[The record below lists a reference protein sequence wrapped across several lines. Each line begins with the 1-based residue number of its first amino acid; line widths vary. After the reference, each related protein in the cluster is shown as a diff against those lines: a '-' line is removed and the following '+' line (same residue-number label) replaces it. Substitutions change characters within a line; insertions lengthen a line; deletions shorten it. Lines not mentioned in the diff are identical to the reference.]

1 MSIPQTILD
10 IAEICARQG
19 VNKLILSSGS
29 RNAPLI
35 LAFTRHSSFSNYL
48 ISDERVAGYVA
59 LGMAQ
64 SLGRPVIL
72 LCTSGTAALNY
83 APAIAEAYYQH
94 IPLLV
99 FTADR
104 PPEWIDQN
112 DGQAIRQR
120 NVFENHVKK
129 SFELP
134 VSLDHEDA
142 KWQLKRTVNEAI
154 INSKTGIPGP
164 VHINVPLREP
174 LYPDTAQPW
183 KYSKKVPVI
192 NLRQTKK
199 DLNQE
204 QWISL
209 KDQWV
214 AANKILI
221 VGGQGGQS
229 DALTTAL
236 ENIQAKSRVPV
247 LGDVVSNLHRVHNV
261 VAHPE
266 IILGQEDNKLV
277 ELRADL
283 LITFGGAWVSKN
295 LKMFLRKFP
304 GALHWHVQDS
314 EIPPDTFKSLSD
326 IIPMDPVTFF
336 TKLKEIVPQIQDSAW
351 YQQWQTEETK
361 ACEFVRNFIDIQQFC
376 ELQAVDIVLKAAK
389 EVHLHL
395 ANSTPVRWVDLIGVA
410 PSRRQRLGPR
420 SFATGA
426 SARRRTGTETIE
438 ISANRGTSGIDGCTS
453 TAVGHALI
461 NGQQN
466 LLITGDMALFYDRNA
481 FWHQYKIPNLKIVL
495 LNNHGGGI
503 FRLLDGPRK
512 QPELEELFVT
522 KQNLSAVNF
531 AKDFGMKYLYCN
543 NAKDLTKNLTH
554 LFEPYDQ
561 ACILEI
567 ELPNHMGDIYQK
579 LISSIKNSYE

>member
-1 MSIPQTILD
+1 MSNSQTILD
-10 IAEICARQG
+10 IAEICAQQG

-29 RNAPLI
+29 RNAPLT
-35 LAFTRHSSFSNYL
+35 LAFSRHSGFCNYL

-59 LGMAQ
+59 LGIAQ
-64 SLGRPVIL
+64 SLKRPAIL
-72 LCTSGTAALNY
+72 LCTSGTAVLNLG
-83 APAIAEAYYQH
+83 PAIAEAYYQH

-99 FTADR
+99 LTADR

-129 SFELP
+129 SFEFP

-142 KWQLKRTVNEAI
+142 KWQIQRTLNEAI
-154 INSKTGIPGP
+154 ITTKIGVPGP
-164 VHINVPLREP
+164 VHINIPFREP
-174 LYPDTAQPW
+174 LYPDTDTPW
-183 KYSKKVPVI
+183 KYHKKVQVV
-192 NLRQTKK
+192 NFRQTKK
-199 DLNQE
+199 DLSQE

-209 KDQWV
+209 KEQWKCADKV
-214 AANKILI
+214 LI
-221 VGGQGGQS
+221 VGGQGTLS
-229 DALTTAL
+229 SELTTAL
-236 ENIQAKSRVPV
+236 ENIQTMAAVPV
-247 LGDVVSNLHRVHNV
+247 LGDAVSNLHRVNGAVTHL
-261 VAHPE
+261 E
-266 IILGQEDNKLV
+266 IILGQEDTKLV
-277 ELRADL
+277 GLCPDL
-283 LITFGGAWVSKN
+283 LITFGGAFVSRN

-304 GALHWHVQDS
+304 GSIHWHVQDS
-314 EIPPDTFKSLSD
+314 EFPPDTFKSLSD
-326 IIPMDPVTFF
+326 IIPLDPDTFF
-336 TKLKEIVPQIQDSAW
+336 TNLKKIVPPMQGSTW
-351 YQQWQTEETK
+351 YQQWQTQEARAGELIQ
-361 ACEFVRNFIDIQQFC
+361 EFIRGEDFC
-376 ELQAVDIVLKAAK
+376 ELQAIDMVLKSAK

-410 PSRRQRLGPR
+410 P
-420 SFATGA
+420 
-426 SARRRTGTETIE
+426 ETSE

-453 TAVGHALI
+453 TAVGHALT
-461 NGQQN
+461 NGKQN

-481 FWHQYKIPNLKIVL
+481 FWHQNKLPNLKIVL

-522 KQNLSAVNF
+522 KQSLSAENL

-543 NAKDLTKNLTH
+543 NAKDLTKNLAH

-567 ELPNHMGDIYQK
+567 ELPDNMSDIYQK
-579 LISSIKNSYE
+579 LKTCIR